1 MWCHNISGYWLSL
14 RIIGVESNMMAFNGL
29 LCFTLTTAAV
39 ANVNNKDKIS
49 GKRKFAFLAN
59 LSLLVVVQTF
69 FYGLF
74 CCSTKWPLSH
84 HQGFSLYVL
93 WFVKGLIEWPLDE
106 EGRNEPHPQHLS
118 CPADSIASQFCS

>member
-74 CCSTKWPLSH
+74 LL
-84 HQGFSLYVL
+84 QYQMA
-93 WFVKGLIEWPLDE
+93 FVPSSRLLIV
-106 EGRNEPHPQHLS
+106 
-118 CPADSIASQFCS
+118 CIMVC